1 MPIRSTFA
9 ILALLGVLLAACA
22 PGARVISPPTFTVDS
37 AGSGF
42 LRIDPPGIGDGTATF
57 RLVLRAH
64 NPNPIGLRLASLDGG
79 LFVQDVRAAAVS
91 FRGGLELRAN
101 DTSTLTI
108 DVRVPLGA
116 APTLIDGLARLV
128 GGQSLRYRVEAAVGV
143 EVLGAVQTFPS
154 FTLAQGEIERP
165 LLLAAPE
172 MTLVGGGVRFES
184 LTSVVV
190 TLEVGL
196 ANRGILGYRLSSP
209 ELRLLVG
216 GAPAGTIALAGVEV
230 PAAASSVASLTFRF
244 NPLELGPALAT
255 QVQAA
260 SAGSAGL
267 SFQLEG
273 SLSLDAPGLANLSLG
288 SGALLSDVLR

>member
-1 MPIRSTFA
+1 MPTRTIIA
-9 ILALLGVLLAACA
+9 ILAACGVLLAACA
-22 PGARVISPPTFTVDS
+22 PGARVISPPTFSVDE

-79 LFVQDVRAAAVS
+79 LFVQDVRAATVS
-91 FRGGLELRAN
+91 FRGGLELRPN
-101 DTSTLTI
+101 DSSKLTI

-116 APTLIDGLARLV
+116 APTLVDSLARLV
-128 GGQSLRYRVEAAVGV
+128 GGHSLRYRVEAAVGV
-143 EVLGAVQTFPS
+143 EVLGAVQSFPS
-154 FTLAQGEIERP
+154 FTLAQGEISRP
-165 LLLAAPE
+165 LLLSAPE
-172 MTLVGGGVRFES
+172 VTLAGGGVRFES

-190 TLEVGL
+190 TLDVGL
-196 ANRGILGYRLSSP
+196 ANRGVVGYRLSSP

-216 GAPAGTIALAGVEV
+216 GTQAAALALADVEV
-230 PAAASSVASLTFRF
+230 PAAGATLASLVFRF

-267 SFQLEG
+267 SFQLHG
-273 SLSLDAPGLANLSLG
+273 ALSLDAPGLANLSLG
-288 SGALLSDVLR
+288 AGALLTDVLR